1 MQSGKRKRS
10 GKNGIERVPTNNE
23 NSADASASA
32 DHRQERRCQDLP
44 EELSSIGLHLTAM
57 WGRVPVG
64 NKQLAGVIVSGDL
77 EAPRSVQYCHP
88 SVRGVTAN

>member
-57 WGRVPVG
+57 WGG
-64 NKQLAGVIVSGDL
+64 SVI
-77 EAPRSVQYCHP
+77 P
-88 SVRGVTAN
+88 SRQARNPY